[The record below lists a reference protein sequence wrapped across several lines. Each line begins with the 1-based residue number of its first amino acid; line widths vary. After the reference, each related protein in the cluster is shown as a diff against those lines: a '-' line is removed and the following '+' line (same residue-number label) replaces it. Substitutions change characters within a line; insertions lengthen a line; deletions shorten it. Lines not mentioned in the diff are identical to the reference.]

1 MFYITTTPQ
10 RAARRWAAHPAE
22 LNAPRALPVDV
33 REQDETYVLTAY
45 VPGLKAEDLNIQIIE
60 DTLTIE
66 GEYGQH
72 EGQSLM
78 CELPA
83 GSFRRALRLPAQ
95 LDAEKAEANIENGV
109 LTLRIPK
116 AESAR
121 PRIIKIA
128 SK

>member
-1 MFYITTTPQ
+1 MFYITTAPY
-10 RAARRWAAHPAE
+10 RMPRRWVARPADVD
-22 LNAPRALPVDV
+22 APRPLPVDV
-33 REQDETYVLTAY
+33 REQDEAYLLTAY
-45 VPGLKAEDLNIQIIE
+45 VPGLKSDDLNIQILE

-72 EGQSLM
+72 EGQALL

-83 GSFRRALRLPAQ
+83 GSFRRSLRLPAQ
-95 LDAEKAEANIENGV
+95 LDAEKAEAKIENGV

-121 PRIIKIA
+121 PRIIKVA
-128 SK
+128 AR

>member
-1 MFYITTTPQ
+1 MTFYVSTTPY
-10 RAARRWAAHPAE
+10 RLARRWAARPESHE
-22 LNAPRALPVDV
+22 PRALPVDI
-33 REQDETYVLTAY
+33 REQDDTYVLTAY

-66 GEYGQH
+66 GEYSQH

-95 LDAEKAEANIENGV
+95 LDAEKAEAQIENGV
-109 LTLRIPK
+109 LTLRLPK

-121 PRIIKIA
+121 PRLIKVA